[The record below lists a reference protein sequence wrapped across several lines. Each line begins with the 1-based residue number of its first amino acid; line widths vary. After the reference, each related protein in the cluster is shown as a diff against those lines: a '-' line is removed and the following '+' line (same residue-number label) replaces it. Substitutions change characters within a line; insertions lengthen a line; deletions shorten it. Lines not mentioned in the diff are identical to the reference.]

1 MADKLTIY
9 RGALR
14 LIGHGASLS
23 SLTEVS
29 HARTELDNAW
39 TSSVDFLLTEA
50 LWNFALRS
58 VELSKDD
65 DVSPNFGY
73 DYAFSKP
80 DDWVRTASIS
90 DSAIDDGIGFE
101 DYDDKGDYWYAS
113 INPLY
118 VDYVSD
124 DASYGYNVGRWRQRF
139 AKALEAHLAF
149 EIAMALG
156 KDRAVRNDMFN
167 LYTKRIAQAKSLDA
181 VDERVR
187 KKPQGRLVTA
197 RLASGSRKDGR

>member
-39 TSSVDFLLTEA
+39 TSSVDYLLTEA
-50 LWNFALRS
+50 LWNFAIRS
-58 VELSKDD
+58 IELSKDD
-65 DVSPNFGY
+65 DVTPNFGY

-80 DDWVRTASIS
+80 SDWVRTASMS
-90 DSAIDDGIGFE
+90 NVGFNDDIGFE
-101 DYDDKGDYWYAS
+101 DYDDEGDYWYAS
-113 INPLY
+113 VNPLY
-118 VDYVSD
+118 VKYVSD

-149 EIAMALG
+149 EVAMPLG

-167 LYTKRIAQAKSLDA
+167 LYEKRIAKAKALDA

-187 KKPQGRLVTA
+187 KQPQGRLVTA
-197 RLASGSRKDGR
+197 RMASGSRKDSR

>member
-14 LIGHGASLS
+14 LIGHGAGLS

-29 HARTELDNAW
+29 QARLELDNAW
-39 TSSVDFLLTEA
+39 DSSVSLLLTKG
-50 LWNFALRS
+50 LWNFAMRS

-65 DVSPNFGY
+65 DLTPQFGHT
-73 DYAFSKP
+73 YAFSKP
-80 DDWVRTASIS
+80 DDWVRTAAVS
-90 DSAIDDGIGFE
+90 DTGNFYDGEFE
-101 DYDDKGDYWYAS
+101 EYDDEGDYWFAS
-113 INPLY
+113 VNPLY
-118 VDYVSD
+118 VKYVSD
-124 DASYGYNVGRWRQRF
+124 DASYGLNIAAWRQRF

-149 EIAMALG
+149 ETAMALG

-167 LYTKRIAQAKSLDA
+167 LYKQALSDAKSLDA

-187 KKPQGRLVTA
+187 TRPRGRLVKA
-197 RLASGSRKDGR
+197 RLASGSRKDG